1 MKLNNLWCNKHEDDT
16 MNLAGK
22 VALVTGG
29 TDGIGGHLIRQ
40 LRGKGVTIITS
51 GRTAERIAATRAD
64 GFEVIEA
71 DLSTLTGVK
80 ALLKG
85 VEGRTIDVL
94 LNNAGA
100 GVDHDFREPGL
111 PDAGAADAA
120 IFLNLHA
127 PIHLITALMPLLKSR
142 PEAMIVNV
150 TSGLAIAPRAGG
162 PVYCATK
169 AGLRSYGLA
178 LRAQLKGT
186 KVHVM
191 EALPPVVDTA
201 MTAGRGSRKMSP
213 DECARQIVAAIER
226 NADEANVGL
235 VKLLQL
241 VNSISPA
248 LARKIILRF

>member
-1 MKLNNLWCNKHEDDT
+1 MQLT
-16 MNLAGK
+16 GK

-40 LRGKGVTIITS
+40 LRDKGAMIITS

-71 DLSTLTGVK
+71 DLSKLTGVE

-100 GVDHDFREPGL
+100 GVDHDFRAPGL

-120 IFLNLHA
+120 IFLNLNA
-127 PIHLITALMPLLKSR
+127 PIHLITALMPMLKSR

-150 TSGLAIAPRAGG
+150 TSGLAIAPNTGSA
-162 PVYCATK
+162 VYCATK
-169 AGLRSYGLA
+169 AALRSYGQS
-178 LRAQLKGT
+178 LRAQLAGT
-186 KVHVM
+186 NVHVL
-191 EALPPVVDTA
+191 EALPPVVETK
-201 MTAGRGSRKMSP
+201 MTARLSTAKLAP
-213 DECARQIVAAIER
+213 EECARQIISAIER
-226 NADEANVGL
+226 RADEANVGQ
-235 VKLLQL
+235 VKLLKL
-241 VNSISPA
+241 INSISPA
-248 LARKIILRF
+248 FARAFMLRF